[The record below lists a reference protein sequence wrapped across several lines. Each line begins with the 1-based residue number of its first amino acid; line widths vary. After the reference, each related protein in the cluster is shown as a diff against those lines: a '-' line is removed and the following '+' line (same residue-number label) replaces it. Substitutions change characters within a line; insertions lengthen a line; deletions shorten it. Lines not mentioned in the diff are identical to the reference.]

1 MDAPFAYSRGAA
13 VQYAMQG
20 SDGSAVFTR
29 GVPVLRW
36 AGEKIR
42 ADKELV
48 QFLVWSNPSNLHDAS
63 PALQAD
69 PDIVSTA
76 LQSPY
81 YWEENPKTSAA
92 LVLRNA
98 AEELRDQRT
107 LVLDAVALNGWEL
120 EFVGDT
126 LRADPYV
133 VAWAGAPK
141 GAGAN
146 MRCGKEIVRF
156 MNTLPQSGVTVNP
169 IAHYSSPPG
178 TRHRR
183 TYTLLRRPWLLAVSG
198 KVTQFA
204 TPVTRHAVTQHMKC
218 APHRGR
224 ISGIISRQQLIHSGP
239 RSDVAGIRGR
249 KHRYDPA
256 RCGRAL
262 RRILQDLEETAPC
275 GRIKPLD
282 IVRFRRS
289 ELGNDTL

>member
-1 MDAPFAYSRGAA
+1 MHAPFAYSRGPP
-13 VQYAMQG
+13 VPYAMQRP
-20 SDGSAVFTR
+20 DGSAVFTR

-48 QFLVWSNPSNLHDAS
+48 RFLVWSNPSNLHDAS

-81 YWEENPKTSAA
+81 YWEEHPKTSAA

-107 LVLDAVALNGWEL
+107 LVLDVVALNGWEL

-126 LRADPYV
+126 LRAVPHV

-156 MNTLPQSGVTVNP
+156 MNTLPQSGVTVEHVE
-169 IAHYSSPPG
+169 AHLDEVMDGFSKHIQVPSFAGFQDSRRVSIIDVWKHG
-178 TRHRR
+178 TPDFKEKWCKSMWANVQVKMPLFFR
-183 TYTLLRRPWLLAVSG
+183 V
-198 KVTQFA
+198 
-204 TPVTRHAVTQHMKC
+204 
-218 APHRGR
+218 AP
-224 ISGIISRQQLIHSGP
+224 
-239 RSDVAGIRGR
+239 
-249 KHRYDPA
+249 
-256 RCGRAL
+256 AL
-262 RRILQDLEETAPC
+262 REVLWPTVEGWQWA
-275 GRIKPLD
+275 
-282 IVRFRRS
+282 F
-289 ELGNDTL
+289 

>member
-156 MNTLPQSGVTVNP
+156 MNTLPQSGVTVKP
-169 IAHYSSPPG
+169 IA
-178 TRHRR
+178 
-183 TYTLLRRPWLLAVSG
+183 LLQQPD
-198 KVTQFA
+198 
-204 TPVTRHAVTQHMKC
+204 RHA
-218 APHRGR
+218 APQNLHAAAAAMA
-224 ISGIISRQQLIHSGP
+224 SGSLGQSDPVRHTCDTSRRHAAHEVCP
-239 RSDVAGIRGR
+239 PPWP
-249 KHRYDPA
+249 H
-256 RCGRAL
+256 L
-262 RRILQDLEETAPC
+262 RDH
-275 GRIKPLD
+275 
-282 IVRFRRS
+282 
-289 ELGNDTL
+289 